1 MQKAKSKFIVIEGGE
16 GSGKSSLISYAK
28 EYFGN
33 RIIVS
38 REPGGS
44 EYAEII
50 REVALKNPLAKQ
62 AEPETMMCLM
72 FAARYDHIKNTIKP
86 ALKKGKTVISDR
98 FDGSSY
104 AYNVCAQSKGRL
116 DKFFWTARNV
126 MDIKPDIYIFIDVD
140 TKEGL
145 RRARTRNK
153 NNSDVN
159 HFDDREVTFHK
170 KVKSGYVKFL
180 SHVHHVTVDANR
192 PLEEVKKSFVETL
205 EKIFNS

>member
-33 RIIVS
+33 QVIVT

-44 EYAEII
+44 EYAETI
-50 REVALKNPLAKQ
+50 REVALKNALAKQ
-62 AEPETMMCLM
+62 ACSETMMCLM
-72 FAARYDHIKNTIKP
+72 FAARYDHIKNKIKP
-86 ALKKGKTVISDR
+86 ALEEGKIIISDR

-104 AYNVCAQSKGRL
+104 AYNVWAQSEGGV
-116 DKFFWTARNV
+116 DKLFWNLREV
-126 MDIKPDIYIFIDVD
+126 MDIKPDVYVFVDVEIS
-140 TKEGL
+140 EGL
-145 RRARTRNK
+145 KRARTRNK
-153 NNSDVN
+153 STEEGN
-159 HFDDREVTFHK
+159 HFDDREVKFHE
-170 KVKSGYVKFL
+170 KVKEGYVKFL